1 MIASRFVTATM
12 EYPSIS
18 RGDIANLGEIS
29 EIHHFLDPEKT
40 TLIFA
45 LQQPFQG
52 PDGVNQVTK
61 FTSI

>member
-1 MIASRFVTATM
+1 M